1 MARKQEGEWA
11 FPVEMRPRPEE
22 WRFDLQHAL
31 DSVVGLRAEIPEDA
45 FTAQILGTERAGNGI
60 VIRDDGLIL
69 TIGYLIT
76 EASTI
81 WITTNQGTVAGGFPL
96 AYDQTTGFG
105 LVHPLGKL
113 GVRPLERGSANSCR
127 VGENVV
133 VAGHGGRPRALKATV
148 FAKREFAGYWEYVL
162 DEAMFTAPA
171 HPQWGGAALIAPD
184 GKLAGIGSLLVQE
197 KIDAGTIQGNM
208 IVPIDLLGTVLDD
221 MVKLGRANRPSRPWL
236 GMYATEA
243 GARLVVAGLAPGGPA
258 EKAGLRVGDAVLAV
272 AGAKPS
278 SLADLFRRIWAC
290 GNAGVRVP
298 LKVLRETATKEYVLE
313 SADRHDF
320 LKKPH
325 LH

>member
-1 MARKQEGEWA
+1 MAKKEGEWA
-11 FPVEMRPRPEE
+11 FPVEMRPRPED
-22 WRFDLQHAL
+22 WRFELDAAL

-45 FTAQILGTERAGNGI
+45 FTAQILGTERAGSGV
-60 VIRDDGLIL
+60 VIRDDGLVL

-81 WITTNQGTVAGGFPL
+81 WLTTNKGVVVGGFPV

-113 GVRPLERGSANSCR
+113 GVKAIERGSANSCR
-127 VGENVV
+127 IGENVV
-133 VAGHGGRPRALKATV
+133 MAGHGGRAHSLKATV

-162 DEAMFTAPA
+162 DEALFTAPA
-171 HPQWGGAALIAPD
+171 HPQWGGAALIGAD
-184 GKLAGIGSLLVQE
+184 GKLLGIGSLLVQE

-208 IVPIDLLGTVLDD
+208 IVPIDLLAPILDD
-221 MVKLGRANRPSRPWL
+221 MTKLGRPNRPPRPWL
-236 GMYATEA
+236 GLYATEA
-243 GARLVVAGLAPGGPA
+243 GPRLVVAGLAPGAPA
-258 EKAGLRVGDAVLAV
+258 EKAGLRVGDALLEV
-272 AGAKPS
+272 GGGKPS

-290 GNAGVRVP
+290 GNAGTEVRI
-298 LKVLRETATKEYVLE
+298 KFLRETSTREVVLK
-313 SADRHDF
+313 SVDRSDF